1 MTITIG
7 LILAVICAIIWVTAD
22 GLRKQITGQFDA
34 VELGLCL
41 HGLQLPLLGAL
52 VLVPWIFPN
61 AAWST
66 AFTLEFRSG
75 YWLPAIPTLLCNA
88 LANVLFLRALQ
99 LSDLSLS
106 IPYLSLTPVF
116 AMLSGWLVVGEIP
129 TMLGMVGVVTIGL
142 GALVLN
148 PGPSGD
154 GRFRPIRTLLNEKG
168 SLAMLGVAGL
178 WSIAVAFDKAAVG
191 ASSPLAHAASLAMSG
206 TFILEI
212 WRRRRP
218 SGAFTARIRNGWRLL
233 VLTTAVITAGMLV
246 QLAAYAFIEVAYVEA
261 IKRSIGLVGSVVVGW
276 MFFREQGLSQ
286 RLVGVSVMAVGVCL
300 ILFAKT

>member
-1 MTITIG
+1 MVC
-7 LILAVICAIIWVTAD
+7 AVIWTTAD

-41 HGLQLPLLGAL
+41 HGLQLPLLAL
-52 VLVPWIFPN
+52 LALVPWVFPN
-61 AAWST
+61 SEWSA
-66 AFTLEFRSG
+66 AFTLRFEQG

-88 LANVLFLRALQ
+88 VANVLFLRALQ

-116 AMLSGWLVVGEIP
+116 AMLSGWVVVGEIP
-129 TMLGMVGVVTIGL
+129 TSLGMAGVVTIGL

-148 PGPSGD
+148 PGTSDD
-154 GRFRPIRTLLNEKG
+154 GRFRPIQTLLNEKG
-168 SLAMLGVAGL
+168 SMAMLGVAAL

-191 ASSPLAHAASLAMSG
+191 SSSPLAHAASLAISG
-206 TFILEI
+206 TVILAV
-212 WRRRRP
+212 WRHRRP
-218 SGAFTARIRNGWRLL
+218 NGEFGARFRGGWRLL
-233 VLTTAVITAGMLV
+233 VLTTAVITAGMIV

-276 MFFREQGLSQ
+276 MFFRERRLSQ

-300 ILFAKT
+300 ILFAAP